1 MLKLYAKQNKI
12 KQRKIKYN
20 NKWTIKS
27 VSVFYPEISKSKK
40 SSVSFELCCFGGE
53 YVHIKKSN
61 YQILAVFWKVGKI

>member
-1 MLKLYAKQNKI
+1 MFNMLKLYAKQNKI

-53 YVHIKKSN
+53 YVHITTVIIKS
-61 YQILAVFWKVGKI
+61 